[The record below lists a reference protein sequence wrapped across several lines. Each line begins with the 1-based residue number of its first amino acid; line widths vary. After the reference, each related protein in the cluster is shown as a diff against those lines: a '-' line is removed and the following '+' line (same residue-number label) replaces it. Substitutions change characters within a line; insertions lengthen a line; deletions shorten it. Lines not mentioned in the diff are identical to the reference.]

1 MDSYYIG
8 HHGMSPCH
16 FLASYLSRS
25 PVPLTRIQGPA
36 EPPEEGC
43 CPCTPCLATDIPYHY
58 LQILVCAFVPLSWM
72 PFLPCLPSN
81 LFRSFPLPPKQSRAP
96 PLAPTASRASP
107 YPGIYTVQLYLPGY
121 RPLSLSSYSPE
132 SPPGTRCR
140 HFCIPGPCTRRGY
153 GWCLEAGHRDG
164 EYTVHPCGPTRLPF

>member
-1 MDSYYIG
+1 
-8 HHGMSPCH
+8 MSPCH
-16 FLASYLSRS
+16 FLASHLSRS

-43 CPCTPCLATDIPYHY
+43 CPCTSCLATDIPYHY

-164 EYTVHPCGPTRLPF
+164 EDTVHPCGPTRLPF